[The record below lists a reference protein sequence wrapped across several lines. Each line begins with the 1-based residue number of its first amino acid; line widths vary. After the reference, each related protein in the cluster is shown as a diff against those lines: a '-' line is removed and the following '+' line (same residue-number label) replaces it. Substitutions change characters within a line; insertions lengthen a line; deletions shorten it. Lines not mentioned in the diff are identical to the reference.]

1 MAVNRHLTRAKQ
13 RCVHFRGILLHISSL
28 VFVPLL
34 AGCGGQTELT
44 TTPISVITS
53 TLTAP
58 TVIAERD
65 DKEWDYVA
73 LGDSITWGFINR
85 YAEMLEQDL
94 GVKVNLH
101 DWTEGGGHSSRLL
114 ERLRT
119 DPGLRQALRDAEVI
133 TFEIPW
139 NVVETPWQTFEGV
152 VPGVCGGADNQDC
165 LRTAFDTYKADT
177 DAIIAEIVSLRS
189 PSEALIRTMD
199 TYQFWVSGSK
209 EAGTFDVINRYWR
222 DANVH
227 VIEAAAR
234 YNIPA
239 ARVYDAF
246 MGKDGTEDPR
256 DKGLTSGLH
265 TTTEGAILI
274 ARLFR
279 ELGYAY
285 APAEP

>member
-1 MAVNRHLTRAKQ
+1 M
-13 RCVHFRGILLHISSL
+13 
-28 VFVPLL
+28 
-34 AGCGGQTELT
+34 
-44 TTPISVITS
+44 TPTSNISVITS
-53 TLTAP
+53 PRSAP

-73 LGDSITWGFINR
+73 LGDSITYAPFGQGFINQ
-85 YAEMLEQDL
+85 YAKMLEQAL

-101 DWTEGGGHSSRLL
+101 NWTVGDDHSSRLL
-114 ERLRT
+114 ERLRS
-119 DPGLRQALRDAEVI
+119 DPELRQALREAEVI

-139 NVVETPWQTFEGV
+139 NVVDKPWQTFEGIIS
-152 VPGVCGGADNQDC
+152 GVCGGADNQDC

-199 TYQFWVSGSK
+199 TYQFRVSESK
-209 EAGTFDVINRYWR
+209 DAGTFDVINRYWR
-222 DANVH
+222 DANMH
-227 VIEAAAR
+227 VIEEAAR

-246 MGKDGTEDPR
+246 MGKNGTEDPR
-256 DKGLTSGLH
+256 DKGLVSDGIHPTK
-265 TTTEGAILI
+265 EGAILI
-274 ARLFR
+274 AELFR
-279 ELGYAY
+279 ELGYAF